1 MWLWTCLATAN
12 PACPVLSA
20 GGYQELKP
28 LPVWEQW
35 SHYILPAGWHPAG
48 AFSIQISA
56 LQSGTSVSYKTK
68 EWRHYTSLS
77 SSIRHVYYSW
87 SPGVPCQ
94 HSAAVPLALIDVGAQ
109 AATCKLLLLQW
120 TAASRASLRRAGQL
134 FRGII
139 PTSVSCVFALS
150 TDHTVP
156 ACEPQVQGTTEV
168 PQCHI
173 VALSPTTR
181 LLQALFIQI
190 SCAVD
195 SQSSSCKPRQQR
207 GPSYCCLALRV
218 RWETH
223 VNTSALLTFKSI
235 HWSQCARGGGK
246 VTQRLVAVLAAC
258 PWEAEPL
265 PSPVPVLAEHC
276 VPLLLFLL
284 PLILAIPCSTLTEQT
299 GGGAL
304 LCVFFVVVIFLA
316 FFSM

>member
-1 MWLWTCLATAN
+1 MWVHRLLRASYCCFN
-12 PACPVLSA
+12 E
-20 GGYQELKP
+20 QP
-28 LPVWEQW
+28 LPGPPWGELGSFSGALYQLQFLVFLHWAQ
-35 SHYILPAGWHPAG
+35 STLCLP
-48 AFSIQISA
+48 
-56 LQSGTSVSYKTK
+56 V
-68 EWRHYTSLS
+68 
-77 SSIRHVYYSW
+77 
-87 SPGVPCQ
+87 
-94 HSAAVPLALIDVGAQ
+94 
-109 AATCKLLLLQW
+109 
-120 TAASRASLRRAGQL
+120 SLRYKEL
-134 FRGII
+134 
-139 PTSVSCVFALS
+139 
-150 TDHTVP
+150 
-156 ACEPQVQGTTEV
+156 TEV

-265 PSPVPVLAEHC
+265 PSPAPVLAEHC

-284 PLILAIPCSTLTEQT
+284 PLILAIPCSTLMEQT

>member
-1 MWLWTCLATAN
+1 M
-12 PACPVLSA
+12 
-20 GGYQELKP
+20 
-28 LPVWEQW
+28 
-35 SHYILPAGWHPAG
+35 
-48 AFSIQISA
+48 
-56 LQSGTSVSYKTK
+56 
-68 EWRHYTSLS
+68 
-77 SSIRHVYYSW
+77 YYSW

-109 AATCKLLLLQW
+109 AATCKLLLLQR

-150 TDHTVP
+150 TEHTVP

-218 RWETH
+218 R
-223 VNTSALLTFKSI
+223 
-235 HWSQCARGGGK
+235 
-246 VTQRLVAVLAAC
+246 
-258 PWEAEPL
+258 
-265 PSPVPVLAEHC
+265 
-276 VPLLLFLL
+276 
-284 PLILAIPCSTLTEQT
+284 
-299 GGGAL
+299 
-304 LCVFFVVVIFLA
+304 
-316 FFSM
+316 